1 MKKRAV
7 RKNWLWTGWGL
18 LMAGMIWA
26 MMAWS
31 APLHADDDDYVDG
44 QVVVKVNVAGGA
56 TIEGVN
62 ATYGTTILDIFLESA
77 GIYLLQLAPG
87 HDVEDIVEIM
97 QNDPRLIYAEPNFFS
112 EMPEGDPSETWAWGG
127 YDPNPYLG
135 QYAIAMLNLAAA
147 HEVTL
152 GSGAVVAVLDTGV
165 QADHPLLAAHLTA
178 ARYDYIDDDPF
189 PDDEFNGLDDDGDSL
204 VDEGAGHG
212 THVAGIVNLVAP
224 AAQIMPLRV
233 LDSDGR
239 GNDYVLAEAVQF
251 AVQNGADVINLS
263 LGMAEQSE
271 LMEEVIASATA
282 VGVLVT
288 AAAGNLDSSSEQY
301 PASNPQ
307 VMAVTAVGPTAAK
320 SYFANYGEWVDIAV
334 PGESITSTFPVDGYA
349 QWSGT
354 SMATPFIAG
363 QAALIR
369 SVNPALPPAD
379 ITALIQ
385 VTAQP
390 IDEENPNY
398 VGLLGAGLADVGASV
413 VPSDSLFVS
422 SNTGGLVNGVPFAD
436 EDILTVGV
444 STGLWALYFDGSD
457 VGLGATDVD
466 AFEMLPTG
474 DILLSL
480 DSASFDVPGVG
491 VIDDS
496 DIVRFTSTSLG
507 ENTAGTFTMFFD
519 GSDVGLDTDAED
531 VDAIALTPAGQ
542 LLMSMLGNASQSI
555 RDEDL
560 LRFTPTSL
568 GWETSGSWA
577 MYFDGSDV
585 GLAAQSENVWGA
597 WVDAGTGD
605 IHLSARGAFDVP
617 GVTGD
622 GADVFVCAPGS
633 LGSQTTCAFGP
644 GLYWDGSA
652 DGFGAEI
659 LDGIAVGRAN
669 G

>member
-1 MKKRAV
+1 MKSKFARRNLFLICWSA
-7 RKNWLWTGWGL
+7 LFL
-18 LMAGMIWA
+18 LITWA
-26 MMAWS
+26 AMAWS
-31 APLHADDDDYVDG
+31 APLFADDNNYVDG

-62 ATYGTTILDIFLESA
+62 ATYGTTILDVFLESA
-77 GIYLLQLAPG
+77 GIYLLQLAPN
-87 HDVEDIVEIM
+87 HDVETIVEIM

-112 EMPEGDPSETWAWGG
+112 EIPEGDPSETWAWGG

-152 GSGAVVAVLDTGV
+152 GSGAVVAVLDTGIQV
-165 QADHPLLAAHLTA
+165 DHPRLADRLTE
-178 ARYDYIDDDPF
+178 ARYDYIDDDPI
-189 PDDEFNGLDDDGDSL
+189 PEDVFNGLDDDGDGL
-204 VDEGAGHG
+204 IDEGAGHG

-224 AAQIMPLRV
+224 EAQIMPLRV
-233 LDSDGR
+233 LDSEGR

-251 AVQNGADVINLS
+251 AVQNGAQVINLS
-263 LGMAEQSE
+263 LGMPAQSE
-271 LMEEVIASATA
+271 LMEEVIAEATA
-282 VGVLVT
+282 AGVLVV

-307 VMAVTAVGPTAAK
+307 VIAVTSVGPTAAK
-320 SYFANYGEWVDIAV
+320 SYFANYGEWVDIAA

-354 SMATPFIAG
+354 SMATPFVAA

-369 SVNPALPPAD
+369 SVQPTLLPAG
-379 ITALIQ
+379 ITTLIQ
-385 VTAQP
+385 SSAQP

-398 VGLLGAGLADVGASV
+398 VGLLGAGLANIGASV
-413 VPSDSLFVS
+413 APSELLYVS
-422 SNTGGLVNGVPFAD
+422 SSTAGVVNGVSFAD
-436 EDILTVGV
+436 EDILTVDV
-444 STGLWALYFDGSD
+444 STGLWAMYFDGSD
-457 VGLGATDVD
+457 VGLAATDID
-466 AFEMLPTG
+466 AFDLLSTG

-496 DIVRFTSTSLG
+496 DIVRFTPTSLG
-507 ENTAGTFTMFFD
+507 ADTAGVFAMFFD

-542 LLMSMLGNASQSI
+542 LLLSMLGNASQSI

-585 GLAAQSENVWGA
+585 GLVDPSENVWGA

-605 IHLSARGAFDVP
+605 IHLSARGAFAVP

-622 GADVFVCAPGS
+622 GADVFVCTPGS

-659 LDGIAVGRAN
+659 LDGIAVGGAN

>member
-1 MKKRAV
+1 MKERSG
-7 RKNWLWTGWGL
+7 RKNL
-18 LMAGMIWA
+18 LFVCWSVGFSLMVWA
-26 MMAWS
+26 LLAWY
-31 APLHADDDDYVDG
+31 APLHADDNEYVEG

-62 ATYGTTILDIFLESA
+62 ATYGTTILDVFLESA
-77 GIYLLQLAPG
+77 GIYLLQLAPNQ
-87 HDVEDIVEIM
+87 DVEAMVEIM
-97 QNDPRLIYAEPNFFS
+97 ENDPRLIYAEPNFFS
-112 EMPEGDPSETWAWGG
+112 ETPEGDPSETWAWGG

-135 QYAIAMLNLAAA
+135 QYAIEMLNLAAA

-152 GSGAVVAVLDTGV
+152 GSGAVVAVLDTGI
-165 QADHPLLAAHLTA
+165 QADHPHLAAHLTA
-178 ARYDYIDDDPF
+178 ARYDYIDDDPV

-224 AAQIMPLRV
+224 EAQIMPLRV

-239 GNDYVLAEAVQF
+239 GNDYILAEAVQF
-251 AVQNGADVINLS
+251 AVQNGAQVVNLS
-263 LGMAEQSE
+263 LGMPAQSE
-271 LMEEVIASATA
+271 LMEEVIANATA
-282 VGVLVT
+282 AGVLVV

-307 VMAVTAVGPTAAK
+307 VMAVTSVGPTAAK

-369 SVNPALPPAD
+369 SVHPGLPPAD
-379 ITALIQ
+379 VTTLIQ
-385 VTAQP
+385 STAQP

-398 VGLLGAGLADVGASV
+398 VGLLGAGLADIGDSV
-413 VPSDSLFVS
+413 TPSDSLYVS
-422 SNTGGLVNGVPFAD
+422 SSTGGMVNGVLFAD
-436 EDILTVGV
+436 EDILVVGV
-444 STGLWALYFDGSD
+444 NTGLWSLYFDGSD
-457 VGLGATDVD
+457 VGLEATDVD
-466 AFEMLPTG
+466 AFEMLPAG
-474 DILLSL
+474 DLLLSL
-480 DSASFDVPGVG
+480 DSASFDLPGVG

-496 DIVRFTSTSLG
+496 DIVRFTPASLG
-507 ENTAGTFTMFFD
+507 EETAGTFAMFFD

-542 LLMSMLGNASQSI
+542 LLLSMLGNASQAI

-585 GLAAQSENVWGA
+585 GLAAQSENVWGV

-605 IHLSARGAFDVP
+605 IHLSARGAFAVP
-617 GVTGD
+617 GVSGD

-633 LGSQTTCAFGP
+633 LGSQTTCVFGQ

-659 LDGIAVGRAN
+659 LDGIAVGGAN